1 MGGMI
6 QLYKKLEKELQEKK
20 KEMVHI
26 IDVSNRAY
34 EARES
39 AVSEMARLKQQ
50 ADREHQVFEGEFREL
65 GRLIEH
71 DRKMR
76 DFMKLKSKDQEELMR
91 ASYGED
97 GQKKSHRFRHSTN
110 SVSVAAHGGSGQ
122 LASVNAD
129 KGEVSLVCPL
139 KIPLKTPP
147 QSRDA

>member
-1 MGGMI
+1 
-6 QLYKKLEKELQEKK
+6 
-20 KEMVHI
+20 MVHI

-34 EARES
+34 EAREA

-91 ASYGED
+91 ASFGED
-97 GQKKSHRFRHSTN
+97 GHKKSHRVRHSI
-110 SVSVAAHGGSGQ
+110 SSAVAAHGGSGQ
-122 LASVNAD
+122 LVNAD
-129 KGEVSLVCPL
+129 KGQVSPVHLLNPEL
-139 KIPLKTPP
+139 AKRLRTELTTQRGLLILT
-147 QSRDA
+147 R